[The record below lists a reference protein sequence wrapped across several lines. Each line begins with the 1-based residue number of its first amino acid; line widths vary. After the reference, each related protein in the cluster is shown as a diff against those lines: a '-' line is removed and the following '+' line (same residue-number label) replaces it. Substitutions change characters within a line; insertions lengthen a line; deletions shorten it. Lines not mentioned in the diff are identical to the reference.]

1 MTLLKTEKIE
11 KQEISKSKTSSKIK
25 PKGDKII
32 PGIFDGLFKALIQ
45 SNEFR
50 KCLYIILVTC
60 THFTMSEVID
70 KIRFLNTELKKEKYK
85 EKGKITD
92 ILIDISGHTINI
104 EANTSDTKSLRLK
117 NHNYHHKIS
126 TERFSTGSEFDDK
139 YVYQLS
145 FESVRKFD
153 DRIYLTFTL
162 KDEESKYSDE
172 ENFKRV
178 YICIA
183 KAAEKYYN
191 NIELSKFEKIL
202 VMLQSTSRKEL
213 FRLAEGDEDL
223 MDMAKKIDD
232 LNTDEN
238 IIGLY
243 DEEKMK
249 QAMYNFDIK
258 EATAKGKEEGLA
270 EGESKG
276 IAIGKEQGGNEKAIT
291 IAKKLLEDGMD
302 ISKVA
307 SITGLNEDDIT
318 NL

>member
-1 MTLLKTEKIE
+1 MLKN
-11 KQEISKSKTSSKIK
+11 KSKLEE
-25 PKGDKII
+25 DVII
-32 PGIFDGLFKALIQ
+32 PGIFDGLFKALIP
-45 SNEFR
+45 SLEFR
-50 KCLYIILVTC
+50 PCLFIILITC
-60 THFTMSEVID
+60 THFTMDDIV
-70 KIRFLNTELKKEKYK
+70 KGIRFLNTELKKEKYK

-92 ILIDISGHTINI
+92 ILIDLKGHTINI
-104 EANTSDTKSLRLK
+104 EANTSDSKSLRLK
-117 NHNYHHKIS
+117 NYNYHHKV
-126 TERFSTGSEFDDK
+126 TYDRFSAGSQLDDK
-139 YVYQLS
+139 YVYQIS
-145 FESVRKFD
+145 FEAVRKFD
-153 DRIYLTFTL
+153 DRVYLTFTL

-213 FRLAEGDEDL
+213 FELARGDEDL
-223 MDMAKKIDD
+223 MAMAKKIDD
-232 LNTDEN
+232 LNTDEK

-249 QAMYNFDIK
+249 KAMHDFDIK
-258 EATAKGKEEGLA
+258 EATAKGKTEGFAVGKTEGLA
-270 EGESKG
+270 
-276 IAIGKEQGGNEKAIT
+276 IGRQEKIS
-291 IAKKLLEDGMD
+291 IAKKLLKDGMD

-307 SITGLNEDDIT
+307 SITGLEENDIA

>member
-1 MTLLKTEKIE
+1 MTLLKTKKIK
-11 KQEISKSKTSSKIK
+11 KQEISKSKTPSKIK

-50 KCLYIILVTC
+50 PCLYIILITC
-60 THFTMSEVID
+60 THFTMDEVI
-70 KIRFLNTELKKEKYK
+70 KNIKFLNTELKKEKYK
-85 EKGKITD
+85 DKGKITD

-104 EANTSDTKSLRLK
+104 EANTSDSKSLRFK
-117 NHNYHHKIS
+117 NYNYHHKIS
-126 TERFSTGSEFDDK
+126 TDRFIAGNELDDK
-139 YVYQLS
+139 YVYQIS
-145 FESVRKFD
+145 FEAVKKFD
-153 DRIYLTFTL
+153 DRTYLIFTL
-162 KDEESKYSDE
+162 KDEECKYSDE

-191 NIELSKFEKIL
+191 NIKLSKFEKIL

-223 MDMAKKIDD
+223 MAMARKIDE

-249 QAMYNFDIK
+249 KAIHDFDIK
-258 EATAKGKEEGLA
+258 EA
-270 EGESKG
+270 
-276 IAIGKEQGGNEKAIT
+276 KEQEKLA
-291 IAKKLLEDGMD
+291 IAKKMLEDGME

-307 SITGLNEDDIT
+307 SLTDLTEDDVT